1 MFSVHK
7 VAAPQ
12 CGWTANPPGLCPGIV
27 LRVGSCKFKE
37 HRTLNVFRADLFEL
51 AHCIHS
57 HSRAQSSIALSSM
70 EAEALAATGLLIEG
84 IAIKQALQFLL
95 RSEVQYVHGQQY
107 SC

>member
-1 MFSVHK
+1 
-7 VAAPQ
+7 
-12 CGWTANPPGLCPGIV
+12 
-27 LRVGSCKFKE
+27 
-37 HRTLNVFRADLFEL
+37 
-51 AHCIHS
+51 
-57 HSRAQSSIALSSM
+57 M